1 VLIDI
6 YADLSCPWCY
16 VGTHRLNRALALR
29 SWVPADLQWQPFQL
43 NPSMAAEGMDR
54 HAYLT
59 LKFGSLERARRL
71 SASVVEACER
81 EGLAV
86 SLDSIR
92 RTPNTLD
99 AHRLI
104 RYAARVGAGPIA
116 LAQRLMESYLARGMD
131 IGHRPTL
138 AQIAAEHGMN
148 GEAVGTFLA
157 GGDETH
163 TVIALDNLARHRGI
177 TGVPCFVFDR
187 RYAIAGAEEPEAFM
201 PLFDVMEAEAATRR
215 TSSAE

>member
-1 VLIDI
+1 MQIDI

-16 VGTHRLNRALALR
+16 VGTHRLQRALAMR
-29 SWVPADLQWQPFQL
+29 PNVPVELQWQPFQL
-43 NPSMAAEGMDR
+43 NPSLAAEGMDR

-71 SASVVEACER
+71 SASVIEACER
-81 EGLAV
+81 EGLAL

-104 RYAARVGAGPIA
+104 RFAGRQGRDSIA
-116 LAQRLMESYLARGMD
+116 MAQHLMQAYLGRGMD
-131 IGHRPTL
+131 IGHGPTL
-138 AQIAAEHGMN
+138 ARLAEEQGLQADKVAA
-148 GEAVGTFLA
+148 FLE
-157 GGDETH
+157 GSDETH
-163 TVIALDNLARHRGI
+163 TVMALDNLARHRGI

-201 PLFDVMEAEAATRR
+201 PLFDVMDAEAATRT
-215 TSSAE
+215 TSSAR

>member
-1 VLIDI
+1 MLIDI
-6 YADLSCPWCY
+6 YADLSCPWCF
-16 VGTHRLNRALALR
+16 VGLHRLHRAIAMR
-29 SWVPADLQWQPFQL
+29 AWVPTDLHWQPFQL
-43 NPSMAAEGMDR
+43 NPSMAPEGMDR

-71 SASVVEACER
+71 SASVIEACER
-81 EGLAV
+81 EGLAID
-86 SLDSIR
+86 LDAIR

-104 RYAARVGAGPIA
+104 RYTARVGGDAVA
-116 LAQRLMESYLARGMD
+116 MARHLMHAYLARGLD
-131 IGHRPTL
+131 LGHRPSL
-138 AQIAAEHGMN
+138 AALAAEQGID
-148 GEAVGTFLA
+148 GEKAAAFLA
-157 GGDETH
+157 GSEEAH
-163 TVIALDNLARHRGI
+163 TVMALDNLARHRGI

-215 TSSAE
+215 TSPAE

>member
-1 VLIDI
+1 MQIDI

-16 VGTHRLNRALALR
+16 VGLHRLNRALAMR
-29 SWVPADLQWQPFQL
+29 PAVPVELQWQPFQL
-43 NPSMAAEGMDR
+43 NPSLAPEGMDR

-71 SASVVEACER
+71 SASVIEACER
-81 EGLAV
+81 ERLPL
-86 SLDSIR
+86 SLESIR
-92 RTPNTLD
+92 RTPSTLD

-104 RYAARVGAGPIA
+104 RHAGRQGYDPIA
-116 LAQRLMESYLARGMD
+116 LAQHLMGAFLARGMD

-138 AQIAAEHGMN
+138 ARLAEERGMN
-148 GEAVGTFLA
+148 PDKVAAFL
-157 GGDETH
+157 DSSEETH
-163 TVIALDNLARHRGI
+163 TVAALDNLARHRGI

-201 PLFDVMEAEAATRR
+201 PLFDVMDAEAATRKS
-215 TSSAE
+215 SSAQ